1 MNEREQEERRYR
13 SGMAIKLTLTA
24 LALLGWIIELKKL
37 GAF

>member
-1 MNEREQEERRYR
+1 MNDRENEERRYR
-13 SGMAIKLTLTA
+13 IGMWIKLPLTA

>member
-1 MNEREQEERRYR
+1 MNERDHEERRYR
-13 SGMAIKLTLTA
+13 IGMAIKLTLTA

>member
-1 MNEREQEERRYR
+1 MNDREKEKRRYR
-13 SGMAIKLTLTA
+13 IGMWIKLTLTA

>member
-1 MNEREQEERRYR
+1 MNERENEERRYR
-13 SGMAIKLTLTA
+13 IGMAIKLTLTV